1 MGDEHDIP
9 EWLTEATYEE
19 LFVRGGAASLLSRP
33 GVEAEVARVVAARG
47 VEPRVRVLAHEM
59 LMEAG
64 RAPSPEVAEDYCRA
78 LPEGF
83 AHNWWGMPGQYLER
97 LGRTTVALGAAADA
111 CLSLLLEDARPLG
124 YFGSEEPTLNASRRY
139 RVRDLAAYLLAA
151 IRGVPYED
159 AERPGDRDRFI
170 EELRRSPAP

>member
-1 MGDEHDIP
+1 M
-9 EWLTEATYEE
+9 EAREA
-19 LFVRGGAASLLSRP
+19 RGGAA
-33 GVEAEVARVVAARG
+33 EG
-47 VEPRVRVLAHEM
+47 VEPRLRVLAHEM
-59 LMEAG
+59 LTEAG
-64 RAPSPEVAEDYCRA
+64 RAAHPEVAEAYCHA
-78 LPEGF
+78 LPDGF

-97 LGRTTVALGAAADA
+97 LGRTTVAFGAAAVP

-124 YFGSEEPTLNASRRY
+124 YFGSEEPTLSRSRQY

-159 AERPGDRDRFI
+159 AQRPDERDRFI